1 MKWGIYMKGYY
12 LMPHPPIM
20 IHEIGKGEEAKIQKT
35 IDSCNSIGEEI
46 SQLDVDTII
55 IITPHGT
62 IFRDAIAM
70 IGEETLEGD
79 FSKFGAK
86 QVAFKLKIHT
96 LLTNQI
102 IKEADKANIAT
113 VVLTKQSEN
122 LYKVT
127 PKLDHG
133 AAVPLYHIKN
143 LNRYRI
149 VHITYGMLAPIELY
163 SFGMAIEQAC
173 KNTNTQ
179 SVIIAS
185 GDLSHRL
192 TEDGAYPYSPYGKK
206 FDLQLIDILR
216 QGRIIDL
223 FSMDQTLINEA
234 AECGLRSIYIL
245 AGALDGRDVNA
256 DILSYEGPFGIGY
269 GVAKFNFKYGQS
281 LYSHLKEKGKS
292 KHLRRLK
299 EGNQY
304 TKLARRN
311 LENYF
316 KTGRALSINDTK
328 DAKLLNTR
336 KGVFVSL
343 KIRGELRGCIGT
355 IDAVTPSVA
364 EEILKN
370 SISAAFNDPRFPPL
384 RKEELYEIDISVDLL
399 YPAKKCSFD
408 DLDPKNYGVIVTCGR
423 KRGLLLP
430 NLEGVNTKEEQIS
443 IALQKAGI
451 STKEQYEIERFRVE
465 RFKED

>member
-1 MKWGIYMKGYY
+1 MKGYY
-12 LMPHPPIM
+12 LMPHPPLM
-20 IHEIGKGEEAKIQKT
+20 VHEIGKGEEAKIQKT
-35 IDSCNSIGEEI
+35 IDSCNAIGEEI
-46 SQLDVDTII
+46 SQLNVDTII

-70 IGEETLEGD
+70 IGEETLEGNLG
-79 FSKFGAK
+79 KFGASK
-86 QVAFKLKIHT
+86 ISFKLKIDT
-96 LLTNQI
+96 LLTNEI
-102 IKEADKANIAT
+102 IKEAEKVNIPT
-113 VVLTKQSEN
+113 VKLNKQNEN
-122 LYKVT
+122 VYRVKL
-127 PKLDHG
+127 KLDHG
-133 AAVPLYHIKN
+133 AAIPLYHIKDIDK
-143 LNRYRI
+143 YKI

-163 SFGMAIEQAC
+163 YFGMAIEQAC

-179 SVIIAS
+179 AVLIAS

-216 QGRIIDL
+216 QGRISDL
-223 FSMDQTLINEA
+223 FNMDQTLINEA

-245 AGALDGRDVNA
+245 AGALDGKEAKA
-256 DILSYEGPFGIGY
+256 DILSYEGPFGVGY
-269 GVAKFNFKYGQS
+269 GVAKFNFKDGKSIYTD
-281 LYSHLKEKGKS
+281 LKEIGKL

-299 EGNQY
+299 EGNAY

-311 LENYF
+311 LENYL
-316 KTGRALSINDTK
+316 KNGRPLSINDIK
-328 DAKLLNTR
+328 DAKLLNNR

-343 KIRGELRGCIGT
+343 KIKGELRGCIGT
-355 IDAVTPSVA
+355 IEAVTPSIA
-364 EEILKN
+364 EEIMHN

-384 RKEELYEIDISVDLL
+384 REDELFEIDISVDLL
-399 YPAKKCSFD
+399 YPAQKCSFNE
-408 DLDPKNYGVIVTCGR
+408 LDPKNYGVIVTSGR

-451 STKEQYEIERFRVE
+451 NPNEPYEIERFKVE
-465 RFKED
+465 RFIEE